1 VSDKHELRP
10 DDEDGMSPADWL
22 ADSEVAVTDPLPEP
36 YCCPASRLR
45 ACRPTSNPEVGVDAN
60 GSMHLTDAT
69 AGALDAPR
77 GSPSRPTWRGL
88 LHMVALLAAIPLLV
102 VLSIVSN
109 GARTRAAVIVY
120 AAGLCSMLTASSVYH
135 RWAHSPRAR
144 AIWRRADHAMIFAAI
159 AGTFTALAL
168 STLRTGAAIAMLIA
182 IWAAAAT
189 GAVVKL
195 TRFHRADRIGAV
207 MYVAMGWAGLVL
219 IPAVWQQR
227 GMLAVALLIAGGV
240 MYTVGAAAFQRQW
253 PTLRPTTFSYHEV
266 WHAFTI
272 AAAGL
277 HLAAVW
283 TVST

>member
-1 VSDKHELRP
+1 
-10 DDEDGMSPADWL
+10 MSVEAW
-22 ADSEVAVTDPLPEP
+22 
-36 YCCPASRLR
+36 
-45 ACRPTSNPEVGVDAN
+45 
-60 GSMHLTDAT
+60 
-69 AGALDAPR
+69 ALDAPL
-77 GSPSRPTWRGL
+77 GSLSRPTWRGR
-88 LHMVALLAAIPLLV
+88 LHLVALLAAIPLLV
-102 VLSIVSN
+102 ALAIVSN

-120 AAGLCSMLTASSVYH
+120 AVGLCSMLAVSTVYH
-135 RWAHSPRAR
+135 RWVHSLRAR
-144 AIWRRADHAMIFAAI
+144 ALWRRADHATIFAAI

-168 STLRTGAAIAMLIA
+168 TTLGTGTAIAALIV

-195 TRFHRADRIGAV
+195 TQFQRADRIGAV

-219 IPAVWQQR
+219 VPAVWHRR
-227 GMLAVALLIAGGV
+227 GALAVGLLLAGGV
-240 MYTVGAAAFQRQW
+240 MYTVGAAAFRRGW

-283 TVST
+283 TLAT

>member
-1 VSDKHELRP
+1 MTVE
-10 DDEDGMSPADWL
+10 AW
-22 ADSEVAVTDPLPEP
+22 
-36 YCCPASRLR
+36 
-45 ACRPTSNPEVGVDAN
+45 
-60 GSMHLTDAT
+60 
-69 AGALDAPR
+69 ALDAPL
-77 GSPSRPTWRGL
+77 GSLSRPTWRGR
-88 LHMVALLAAIPLLV
+88 LHLVALLAAIPLLV
-102 VLSIVSN
+102 ALAIVSN

-120 AAGLCSMLTASSVYH
+120 AVGLCSMLAVSTVYH
-135 RWAHSPRAR
+135 RWVHSLRAR
-144 AIWRRADHAMIFAAI
+144 ALWRRADHATIFAAI

-168 STLRTGAAIAMLIA
+168 TTLGTGTAIAALIV

-195 TRFHRADRIGAV
+195 TQFQRADRIGAV

-219 IPAVWQQR
+219 VPAVWHRR
-227 GMLAVALLIAGGV
+227 GALAVGLLLAGGV
-240 MYTVGAAAFQRQW
+240 MYTVGAAAFRRGW

-283 TVST
+283 TLAT